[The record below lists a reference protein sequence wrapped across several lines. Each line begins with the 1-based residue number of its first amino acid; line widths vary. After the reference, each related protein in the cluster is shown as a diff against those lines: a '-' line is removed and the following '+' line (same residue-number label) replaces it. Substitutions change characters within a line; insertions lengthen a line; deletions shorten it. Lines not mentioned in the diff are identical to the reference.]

1 MRNKMQND
9 NIPFQIQT
17 LIESL
22 MNKND
27 SIHIRGNYRNRLVYI
42 RDAIN
47 KSVKQFDDEQF
58 LQSPRKKKA

>member
-1 MRNKMQND
+1 
-9 NIPFQIQT
+9 
-17 LIESL
+17 

-27 SIHIRGNYRNRLVYI
+27 SIHIRGNYRARLVYI